1 MLVFLGYMGSG
12 KSVVGQRVSE
22 LLGFD
27 FIDLDRFIE
36 QEERM
41 SISDIFSEKGA
52 IYFRKRE
59 NECLRMIIERSQK
72 VVLSLGGGTPCY
84 YNNMEMINSKSD
96 TKTYYLDASIGSL
109 VERLWL
115 NRVHRPLITGIETKS
130 ELHEF
135 IAKHLFERRPFYS
148 TAQEKIN
155 VDNKS
160 VEEIAQEIISGLF

>member
-1 MLVFLGYMGSG
+1 MLVFLGYMGGG

-22 LLGFD
+22 LVGFS

-36 QEERM
+36 QEEKM
-41 SISDIFSEKGA
+41 SISDIFSKKGT

-59 NECLRMIIERSQK
+59 NECLKMIIERSQK

-84 YNNMEMINSKSD
+84 FNNMELINSKSNI
-96 TKTYYLDASIGSL
+96 KTYYLDASISTL
-109 VERLWL
+109 VERLWG
-115 NRVHRPLITGIETKS
+115 NRAHRPLISGTQTKT
-130 ELHEF
+130 ELQEF

-155 VDNKS
+155 VNNKS